1 MKDKINLKIIISVLI
16 VAVFSFLAYFGVLAA
31 FENRIYDIFLHIKKD
46 IAEDPR
52 ILLIDVD
59 DTSIE
64 KVGVW
69 PWSRDIMANG
79 LITMKELG
87 AGHAVFDIEYIQKSP
102 NAVDPDFLRNELPNV
117 FTEEFSII
125 NQNIIDLFGA
135 IARGELPLEV
145 AEDYIHDLTML
156 NDQAR
161 ELLVSRVAE
170 VTKDNDQYFSKAVRF
185 YGDIFLTINMV
196 GDDYDVKLPEGYES
210 WLMDNISYPDISVE
224 TEVYNS
230 AYSVDPALR
239 LLMESGGGA
248 GFPNIIIDSDGVR
261 RRIDLFTEYNGE
273 FFAQLVMSPFLD
285 WIGNPELVFTDDYLM
300 IKQAMIP
307 GDDKPHDIKIPR
319 SEDGTFLINWP
330 ANNYMDSFRHLSYYY
345 MVLHDWQEEA
355 LINSLK
361 SLEADQFFTYYEGDQ
376 DIFAGYDYAQSIKND
391 ILNGGDRAYIQDYR
405 DSREYFYSE
414 VGKFLNGQTES
425 FIRDEISQI
434 LSMDGLSDEDIDY
447 YKDTDRYVES
457 AFAEVR
463 LMYEDYMKTREK
475 IRESVEGSFCIIGS
489 SATSTFDRGVNPFS
503 KEYAN
508 VGTHAA
514 VVNMIIQENFLDD
527 TPIWLTIIISVVVTL
542 FLFMII
548 HKMNA
553 LPSIIWGIVIIIVLV
568 GIEVGV
574 FLQFGIY
581 THMLTPVLSVL
592 ATFLFI
598 SFSKFL
604 ETAREKS
611 YIRNAFGHYLS
622 DTVIENL
629 IDDPDKLTLGGEKK
643 HMTAMFTDIKG
654 FSTISEKLD
663 PTDLVKILNMYLTE
677 MSNMVLDQGGTIDKY
692 EGDAIIAFFGA
703 PVDFEDHAVRACR
716 AAVRMKKL
724 ESIMN
729 DHFIEDNIVPSP
741 LLTRI
746 GINTGDMVVGNMG
759 TARKMDY
766 TIMGNAVN
774 LAARLEGVNKQ
785 YNCWKLISSMTAD
798 EIGDEFLLRKLDRVR
813 VVGIN
818 EPVRL
823 FELVDEKEF
832 AGDDKLE
839 IVDIFHNALDKF
851 EEKNW
856 VEAEKLFKKV
866 LNIDPE
872 DGPSGIYVKRCQEYK
887 KKAPPENW
895 DGVFNLTSK

>member
-1 MKDKINLKIIISVLI
+1 MAGKRNIKIFVSILI
-16 VAVFSFLAYFGVLAA
+16 VAGFSALTYLGFLDT
-31 FENRIYDIFLHIKKD
+31 FENRIYDIFLHIKPD
-46 IAEDPR
+46 VAEDPR

-102 NAVDPDFLRNELPNV
+102 NAVDPDFLSNELPKV
-117 FTEEFSII
+117 FNEEFSII
-125 NQNIIDLFGA
+125 NQNINDLFSA
-135 IARGELPLEV
+135 IASGELTVEL
-145 AEDYIHDLTML
+145 AEDYINELTSL
-156 NDQAR
+156 NEQTR
-161 ELLVSRVAE
+161 EMLVSNVAE
-170 VTKDNDQYFSKAVRF
+170 VTKDNDKFFSQALRF
-185 YGDIFLTINMV
+185 YGDSFLTINMV
-196 GDDYDVKLPEGYES
+196 GDDYYVELPEDYES
-210 WLMDNISYPDISVE
+210 WLMENIPYPNILVE
-224 TEVYNS
+224 TEIYKS
-230 AYSVDPALR
+230 ADSVDPALKI
-239 LLMESGGGA
+239 LMQNGGGA
-248 GFPNIIIDSDGVR
+248 GFPNIIIDEDGVR
-261 RRIDLFTEYNGE
+261 RRINLFTEYNGK
-273 FFAQLVMSPFLD
+273 FFPQLVMAPFLD
-285 WIGNPELVFTDDYLM
+285 WIGNPELVLTDEYLL
-300 IKQAMIP
+300 IKQAVIP
-307 GDDKPHDIKIPR
+307 GNDKPHDIKIPR
-319 SEDGTFLINWP
+319 AEDGTFLINWP

-361 SLEADQFFTYYEGDQ
+361 SLEEDQFFTYYDGDQ
-376 DIFAGYDYAQSIKND
+376 NIFAGYDYAQSIKSE
-391 ILNGGDRAYIQDYR
+391 ILNGGDRAYIQDYS

-414 VGKFLNGQTES
+414 VGKFLNGSTEGA
-425 FIRDEISQI
+425 IRNEINQI
-434 LSMDGLSDEDIDY
+434 LSMEGISDEDIAY
-447 YKDTDRYVES
+447 YKDTEDYVKS

-463 LMYEDYMKTREK
+463 LMYDDYMETRRN
-475 IRESVEGSFCIIGS
+475 IRESVDGSFCIIGS

-514 VVNMIIQENFLDD
+514 IINMIIQDSFLDD
-527 TPIWLTIIISVVVTL
+527 THDWLSIIIAVVVTL
-542 FLFMII
+542 LLFMII
-548 HKMNA
+548 YRMNP
-553 LPSIIWGIVIIIVLV
+553 LPSIIWGVVIIIVLV
-568 GIEVGV
+568 AIEAGI
-574 FLQFGIY
+574 FLKFGIY

-592 ATFLFI
+592 ATFLYI

-622 DTVIENL
+622 DKVIDNL
-629 IDDPDKLTLGGEKK
+629 ISDPDKLTLGGEKK
-643 HMTAMFTDIKG
+643 YMTAMFTDVKG
-654 FSTISEKLD
+654 FSTISEQLD

-677 MSNMVLDQGGTIDKY
+677 MSNMVMDQGGTIDKY

-729 DHFIEDNIVPSP
+729 KHFIDDNIVPVP

-746 GINTGDMVVGNMG
+746 GINTGEMVVGNMG

-785 YNCWKLISSMTAD
+785 YNCWKLISSMTA
-798 EIGDEFLLRKLDRVR
+798 EELGDEFLLRKLDRVR

-839 IVDIFHNALDKF
+839 IIDIFHNGLIKF

-856 VEAEKLFKKV
+856 AEAEKLFKKV
-866 LNIDPE
+866 LSIEPE
-872 DGPSGIYVKRCQEYK
+872 DGPSGIYVKRCQEYR
-887 KKAPPENW
+887 KKAPSENW